1 MVVLTLD
8 HDFSY
13 MNKKAR
19 TLLER
24 ASNTQITE
32 DNVVIIIK
40 ELLKKYNL
48 KIYLRCINDK
58 ITSVGNLSRPS

>member
-1 MVVLTLD
+1 
-8 HDFSY
+8 
-13 MNKKAR
+13 MNKRAR

-40 ELLKKYNL
+40 ELLMKYEINNIL
-48 KIYLRCINDK
+48 KMY
-58 ITSVGNLSRPS
+58 